1 MTHLD
6 DDFIALTRKRVLDVS
21 AILGMTVQVVFNGHK
36 APLFEHFG
44 DCLSTACSVDWF
56 VSLLVREE
64 VLLAGLCERKI
75 LFRLEIYDRL
85 RQATAKRTGYIKA
98 LFQALRRVCLF

>member
-36 APLFEHFG
+36 TPLFEHFG
-44 DCLSTACSVDWF
+44 DYV
-56 VSLLVREE
+56 
-64 VLLAGLCERKI
+64 
-75 LFRLEIYDRL
+75 Y
-85 RQATAKRTGYIKA
+85 QYIKA
-98 LFQALRRVCLF
+98 LLQALRRVCLFLNEALSQEHRCQPC